1 MLLQRVGELPGLA
14 AGEARKVW
22 GGEGNPVPRGKPLRG
37 GRKRGGE
44 VRRGTTLSSPL
55 RARDRAVMEEGRG
68 RSEAYGELLPVWLPA
83 GPAAF
88 HTRLSSFIHP
98 SALCARLRECVWV

>member
-1 MLLQRVGELPGLA
+1 MGV
-14 AGEARKVW
+14 V
-22 GGEGNPVPRGKPLRG
+22 
-37 GRKRGGE
+37 

-98 SALCARLRECVWV
+98 SALCARLRECDRV

>member
-1 MLLQRVGELPGLA
+1 MV
-14 AGEARKVW
+14 
-22 GGEGNPVPRGKPLRG
+22 
-37 GRKRGGE
+37 

-88 HTRLSSFIHP
+88 HTRLSSIHSFRAGRTPQRMRLGLDP
-98 SALCARLRECVWV
+98 SVLPSLHRLEDFTDAVYWE